1 MEINSSDI
9 TVNLTRAEFDSLLY
23 CLGETAKK
31 GDIDCARAFPII
43 AALFRAFPKYR
54 RLSRMFTRIAK
65 QAILK

>member
-23 CLGETAKK
+23 CLGEAAKK